1 MIIVIT
7 TREKNPKT
15 GRIEII
21 VSHGVESGS
30 LKNIVLP
37 NETPASIGAV
47 YDSDLGEYI
56 LKGSA

>member
-15 GRIEII
+15 GRIETI

-30 LKNIVLP
+30 LRNVVLP
-37 NETPASIGAV
+37 NETPESIGAKFCPAI
-47 YDSDLGEYI
+47 GEYV
-56 LKGSA
+56 LEN